1 MAAVADARTD
11 FQHVKRCDG
20 QITESYGLVLRTT
33 GRTNSFYECLQFI
46 VELGIGIICILQDS
60 FLKRLSPTVTFRWSP
75 FLNIF

>member
-46 VELGIGIICILQDS
+46 VELGIRII
-60 FLKRLSPTVTFRWSP
+60 FLREERRP
-75 FLNIF
+75 